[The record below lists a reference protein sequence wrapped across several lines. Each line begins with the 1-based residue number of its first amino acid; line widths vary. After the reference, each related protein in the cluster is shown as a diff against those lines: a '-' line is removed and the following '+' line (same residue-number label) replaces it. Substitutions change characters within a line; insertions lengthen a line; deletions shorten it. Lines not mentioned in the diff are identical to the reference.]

1 MGTEAE
7 RRLTRRYPLAHE
19 VHYSVRNTR
28 TGMVGTGT
36 TVNMSSHGVLFTV
49 DQPLPAGSSL
59 TLEVKWPVLLDN
71 TKALKLVTHGKVVW
85 CDSSH
90 AAVEFHEWEF
100 HTRRSPQ
107 TTETVAP
114 SDRLRTRAAG

>member
-7 RRLTRRYPLAHE
+7 RRMTRRYPLAHE

-28 TGMVGTGT
+28 TGVVGTGT

-49 DQPLPAGSSL
+49 DQPLQAGITL
-59 TLEVKWPVLLDN
+59 TLEVQWPVLLDN
-71 TKALKLVTHGKVVW
+71 AKALKLVTHGKVVW
-85 CDSSH
+85 CDCAQ

-100 HTRRSPQ
+100 HTRRGPQ
-107 TTETVAP
+107 PTETADP
-114 SDRLRTRAAG
+114 KARLRTRVAG